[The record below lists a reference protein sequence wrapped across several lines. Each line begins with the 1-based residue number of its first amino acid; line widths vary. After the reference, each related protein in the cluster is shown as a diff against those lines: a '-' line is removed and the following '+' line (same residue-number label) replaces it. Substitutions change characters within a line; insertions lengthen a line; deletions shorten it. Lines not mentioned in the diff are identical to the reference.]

1 MTEFLN
7 EFLSFYHV
15 SVLLFGIAGLIILL
29 RVLLRKRMSGE
40 NEPHLAFRRWSKRF
54 EQAGEEL
61 EKTLIEYPALP
72 KSAIKLLRKARRKE
86 GKVEKKKEKSK
97 DEQTVTSIRA
107 NLKAGKS
114 VEEIV
119 KGHSNRIYVLDFEG
133 NILASS
139 VEQLRDEIT
148 FLLGAALPSD
158 EVVVRLSSP
167 GGAVAQYGLASSQLA
182 RLRQAGLRCTV
193 CVDVIAASGGYMMA
207 TVADRIVAAPFAF
220 VGSIGVVAGIPNFH
234 RVLQK
239 NEVDYHL
246 FTAGKHK
253 RTVTP
258 LAEITEEGREK
269 FQADLE
275 AIHGAFKRLIQE
287 HRPGVDLDTIAT
299 GEYWLA
305 SKALELGL
313 VDELQTSDDYLYAKQ
328 EDGHE
333 VVEVRTESGKN
344 RVDRWLD
351 RGAAWVQEWSA
362 RRGWAGPDSAGL
374 PPYRM

>member
-61 EKTLIEYPALP
+61 EKTLIEHPALS

>member
-1 MTEFLN
+1 
-7 EFLSFYHV
+7 LS
-15 SVLLFGIAGLIILL
+15 
-29 RVLLRKRMSGE
+29 
-40 NEPHLAFRRWSKRF
+40 
-54 EQAGEEL
+54 
-61 EKTLIEYPALP
+61 